1 METSNN
7 QEYYRMAKIYGR
19 LVVDKLDEV
28 YLSVSTEDSIRK
40 ELSEFFKFK
49 VPGAEFIPAV
59 RKRFW
64 DGYIRLFN
72 LQKNQIYMGLYPYLK
87 EFCEDRDY
95 ELDGWE
101 PETDIFTIERYE
113 EIVQDIPLELRDYQ
127 KEAVAYAAHNRKCIL
142 VSPTASGKS
151 LMIYSLIR
159 YNFLKK
165 NGKAL
170 IIVPTTSLVEQ
181 MSKDFQDYGFN
192 GPIQKLYGGNKNYEN
207 AAIVITTWQT
217 MSRMHKGFGNEFGMV
232 IGDEA
237 HLFQAKSLTKIMES
251 LTDVKYKIGTTGTLQ
266 DTQTH
271 KLQLEGM
278 FGPAYFVTT
287 SKDLM
292 EEGTLANLDIKCL
305 VLSYVDEERKKVSK
319 MTYPEEMDWIVR
331 NDRRNLF
338 IKNLVNGLKGNTL
351 VLFQYVE
358 KHGRPLYADFSEL
371 FANDTTKRK
380 CFFVF
385 GGTDALDRE
394 KVREIVEQ
402 ENDAVIVASFGTF
415 STGINIKR
423 LHNIVFASPSK
434 SRIRNLQSIGRG
446 LRKTD
451 DKENVVLYD
460 IADDLSWKKNLNY
473 TLNHFSERINIYS
486 KENFNYEI
494 HSVRIPKCHT

>member
-1 METSNN
+1 
-7 QEYYRMAKIYGR
+7 MAEVHGR
-19 LVVDKLDEV
+19 LIVAKSDEV
-28 YLSVSTEDSIRK
+28 YLKVSAEDSIRK

-72 LQKNQIYMGLYPYLK
+72 LNTNQIYLGLYDYLK
-87 EFCEDRDY
+87 EFCEERNYSIEGY
-95 ELDGWE
+95 EKD
-101 PETDIFTIERYE
+101 TDIFTIERFE
-113 EIVQDIPLELRDYQ
+113 EIVKDIPLELRDYQ
-127 KEAVAYAAHNRKCIL
+127 KDAVAFAAHNQKCIL

-165 NGKAL
+165 NKKAL
-170 IIVPTTSLVEQ
+170 VIVPTTSLVEQ
-181 MSKDFQDYGFN
+181 MTKDFQDYGFK
-192 GPIQKLYGGNKNYEN
+192 GDIAKIYGGDKG
-207 AAIVITTWQT
+207 ADAPIVVTTWQSMMR
-217 MSRMHKGFGNEFGMV
+217 MSKDFGNEFGMV

-237 HLFQAKSLTKIMES
+237 HLFAAKSLSKIMES
-251 LTDVKYKIGTTGTLQ
+251 LTEVKYKIGTTGTLQ
-266 DTQTH
+266 ETKTH

-287 SKDLM
+287 SAELM
-292 EEGTLANLDIKCL
+292 AEGTLANLKIKCL
-305 VLSYVDEERKKVSK
+305 VLAYSDNERKLVSK
-319 MTYPEEMDWIVR
+319 MNYQEEMDWIVR
-331 NDRRNLF
+331 NPKRNNF
-338 IKNLVNGLKGNTL
+338 IKNLVNGLDGNTL
-351 VLFQYVE
+351 VLFQFVE
-358 KHGRPLYADFSEL
+358 KHGRPLYSSFSEL
-371 FANDTTKRK
+371 FANDSTKRK

-394 KVREIVEQ
+394 KVREIVEK
-402 ENDAVIVASFGTF
+402 ENNAVIVASFGTF

-451 DKENVVLYD
+451 DKENIVLYD
-460 IADDLSWKKNLNY
+460 IADDLSWKKNTNY
-473 TLNHFSERINIYS
+473 TLNHFSDRLNIYS
-486 KENFNYEI
+486 TESFNYEI

>member
-1 METSNN
+1 
-7 QEYYRMAKIYGR
+7 MAKVYGR
-19 LVVDKLDEV
+19 LVVDKQDEV

-64 DGYIRLFN
+64 DGYIRLFHLN
-72 LQKNQIYMGLYPYLK
+72 KNQIYMGLYPYLK
-87 EFCEDRDY
+87 EFCEDRKY
-95 ELDGWE
+95 EIDGWE

-113 EIVQDIPLELRDYQ
+113 EIVQDIPLKLRDYQ

-170 IIVPTTSLVEQ
+170 VIVPTTSLVEQ
-181 MSKDFQDYGFN
+181 MAKDFKDYGFKGN
-192 GPIQKLYGGNKNYEN
+192 VAKLYGGNKNIEDSP
-207 AAIVITTWQT
+207 IVVTTWQT
-217 MSRMHKGFGNEFGMV
+217 MSRMGKDFGNQFGMV
-232 IGDEA
+232 VGDEA
-237 HLFQAKSLTKIMES
+237 HLFQAKSLARIMES
-251 LTDVKYKIGTTGTLQ
+251 LTEVKYKIGTTGTLQ

-271 KLQLEGM
+271 KLQLEGL

-292 EEGTLANLDIKCL
+292 EEGTLANLNIKCL
-305 VLSYVDEERKKVSK
+305 VLSYEEEERKLVSK
-319 MTYPEEMDWIVR
+319 MTYQEEMDWIVR
-331 NDRRNLF
+331 NEKRNSF
-338 IKNLVNGLKGNTL
+338 IKNLVNDLKGNSL

-358 KHGRPLYADFSEL
+358 KHGRGLYKIL
-371 FANDTTKRK
+371 ANNKTKRK
-380 CFFVF
+380 VFFVF

-402 ENDAVIVASFGTF
+402 ENNAVIVASYGTF

-446 LRKTD
+446 LRRTD
-451 DKENVVLYD
+451 DKTHVTLYD
-460 IADDLSWKKNLNY
+460 IADDLSWKKNTNY

-486 KENFNYEI
+486 TESFNYEI

>member
-1 METSNN
+1 
-7 QEYYRMAKIYGR
+7 MAEIHGR
-19 LVVDKLDEV
+19 LIVAKTDEV
-28 YLSVSTEDSIRK
+28 YLTISTEDSIRK

-49 VPGAEFIPAV
+49 VPGAQFIPAV

-72 LQKNQIYMGLYPYLK
+72 LNTNKLYLGLFSYLK
-87 EFCEDRDY
+87 DFCDERGY
-95 ELDGWE
+95 VVEGYE
-101 PETDIFTIERYE
+101 PEKDIFTIERYE

-127 KEAVAYAAHNRKCIL
+127 KEAVAYAAHNQKCIL

-165 NGKAL
+165 NKKAL
-170 IIVPTTSLVEQ
+170 VIVPTTSLVEQ
-181 MSKDFQDYGFN
+181 MAKDFQDYGFK
-192 GPIQKLYGGNKNYEN
+192 GDIAKIYGGDKG
-207 AAIVITTWQT
+207 ADAPIVVTTWQS
-217 MSRMHKGFGNEFGMV
+217 MMRMPKGFGNEFGMV

-237 HLFQAKSLTKIMES
+237 HLFQAKSLTKIMDS
-251 LTDVKYKIGTTGTLQ
+251 LTEVKYKIGTTGTLQ
-266 DTQTH
+266 ETQTH

-287 SKDLM
+287 SKELM
-292 EEGTLANLDIKCL
+292 DEGTLANLDIQAL
-305 VLSYVDEERKKVSK
+305 VLSYCDEERKLVSK
-319 MTYPEEMDWIVR
+319 MTYQEEMDWIVR
-331 NDRRNLF
+331 NSKRNLF
-338 IKNLVNGLKGNTL
+338 IKNLVNDLKGNTL

-371 FANDTTKRK
+371 FANDTSKRK

-385 GGTDALDRE
+385 GGTDAIDRE
-394 KVREIVEQ
+394 KVREIVEK

-446 LRKTD
+446 LRKGD
-451 DKENVVLYD
+451 NKDKVTLYD

-486 KENFNYEI
+486 TENFNYEI
-494 HSVRIPKCHT
+494 HSVRIPADDNNT

>member
-1 METSNN
+1 
-7 QEYYRMAKIYGR
+7 MAQVHGR
-19 LVVDKLDEV
+19 LVVAKKDEV
-28 YLSVSTEDSIRK
+28 YLTISTEDSIRK

-59 RKRFW
+59 RRRFW

-72 LQKNQIYMGLYPYLK
+72 LNTNQIYLGLYDYLK
-87 EFCEDRDY
+87 EFCDERSYSIEGY
-95 ELDGWE
+95 EKD
-101 PETDIFTIERYE
+101 TDIFTIERYQ

-127 KEAVAYAAHNRKCIL
+127 KEAIAYAAHNQKCIL

-165 NGKAL
+165 NKKAL
-170 IIVPTTSLVEQ
+170 VIVPTTSLVEQ
-181 MSKDFQDYGFN
+181 MAKDFHDYGFK
-192 GPIQKLYGGNKNYEN
+192 GDIAKIYGGDKGAE
-207 AAIVITTWQT
+207 APIVVTTWQS
-217 MSRMHKGFGNEFGMV
+217 MMRMPKGFGNQFGMV

-237 HLFQAKSLTKIMES
+237 HLFAAKSLSKIMES
-251 LTDVKYKIGTTGTLQ
+251 LTEVKYKIGTTGTLQ

-278 FGPAYFVTT
+278 FGPAYYVTT

-292 EEGTLANLDIKCL
+292 DEGTLANLNIQAL
-305 VLSYVDEERKKVSK
+305 VLSYCEEERKLVSK
-319 MTYPEEMDWIVR
+319 MTYQEEMDWIVR
-331 NDRRNLF
+331 NERRNIF
-338 IKNLVNGLKGNTL
+338 INNLVKDLNGNTL
-351 VLFQYVE
+351 VLFQFVE
-358 KHGRPLYADFSEL
+358 KHGRPLFEL
-371 FANDTTKRK
+371 LNKLDRK
-380 CFFVF
+380 VFFVF
-385 GGTDALDRE
+385 GGTDTLDRE
-394 KVREIVEQ
+394 KVREIVEK
-402 ENDAVIVASFGTF
+402 EKDAIIVASFGTF

-446 LRKTD
+446 LRKSE
-451 DKENVVLYD
+451 DKDSVTLYD

-494 HSVRIPKCHT
+494 HSVRIPANAVHGK

>member
-181 MSKDFQDYGFN
+181 MAKDFKDYGFN
-192 GPIQKLYGGNKNYEN
+192 GNIQKLDNEGKVNIVKFEKTSFNIAEISTKSISEPKMQETPTIQILRCLQSKNIVLHNCNPTKKTRMDTKIEINK
-207 AAIVITTWQT
+207 
-217 MSRMHKGFGNEFGMV
+217 RFGMPFY
-232 IGDEA
+232 IPLLSLICCFLLESRRDKKLH
-237 HLFQAKSLTKIMES
+237 HLN
-251 LTDVKYKIGTTGTLQ
+251 KYI
-266 DTQTH
+266 
-271 KLQLEGM
+271 
-278 FGPAYFVTT
+278 
-287 SKDLM
+287 
-292 EEGTLANLDIKCL
+292 
-305 VLSYVDEERKKVSK
+305 
-319 MTYPEEMDWIVR
+319 
-331 NDRRNLF
+331 
-338 IKNLVNGLKGNTL
+338 
-351 VLFQYVE
+351 
-358 KHGRPLYADFSEL
+358 
-371 FANDTTKRK
+371 
-380 CFFVF
+380 CFF
-385 GGTDALDRE
+385 
-394 KVREIVEQ
+394 
-402 ENDAVIVASFGTF
+402 
-415 STGINIKR
+415 
-423 LHNIVFASPSK
+423 
-434 SRIRNLQSIGRG
+434 IGF
-446 LRKTD
+446 L
-451 DKENVVLYD
+451 LL
-460 IADDLSWKKNLNY
+460 IAA
-473 TLNHFSERINIYS
+473 EV
-486 KENFNYEI
+486 
-494 HSVRIPKCHT
+494 SV

>member
-1 METSNN
+1 MAEVHGRVLVEKKN
-7 QEYYRMAKIYGR
+7 Q
-19 LVVDKLDEV
+19 V
-28 YLSVSTEDSIRK
+28 YLSISTEDSIRK

-49 VPGAEFIPAV
+49 VPGAQFIPSV

-64 DGYIRLFN
+64 DGYIRLFS
-72 LQKNQIYMGLYPYLK
+72 LQTNQIYLGLFPYIK
-87 EFCEDRDY
+87 SFCEDRKY
-95 ELDGWE
+95 EIEGYE
-101 PETDIFTIERYE
+101 PDTDIFTIERYE

-127 KEAVAYAAHNRKCIL
+127 KEAIAHAIHNQKCIL

-151 LMIYSLIR
+151 LIIYSLIR

-165 NGKAL
+165 NKKAL
-170 IIVPTTSLVEQ
+170 VIVPTTSLVEQ
-181 MSKDFQDYGFN
+181 MSKDFKDYGFKGN
-192 GPIQKLYGGNKNYEN
+192 IAKIYGGEKSSD
-207 AAIVITTWQT
+207 APIVVTTWQS
-217 MSRMHKGFGNEFGMV
+217 MMRMPKGFGNQFGMV
-232 IGDEA
+232 VGDEA

-251 LTDVKYKIGTTGTLQ
+251 LTEVKYKFGTTGTLQ

-271 KLQLEGM
+271 KLQLEGL

-292 EEGTLANLDIKCL
+292 DKGTLANLDIKCL
-305 VLSYVDEERKKVSK
+305 VLSYSDEERKLVSK
-319 MTYPEEMDWIVR
+319 MTYQDEMDWIVR
-331 NDRRNLF
+331 NEKRNHF
-338 IKNLVNGLKGNTL
+338 IKNLVYDLKGNTL
-351 VLFQYVE
+351 VLFQFVE
-358 KHGRPLYADFSEL
+358 KHGKPLYDL
-371 FANDTTKRK
+371 IYNHLVHRK
-380 CFFVF
+380 TFFVF

-402 ENDAVIVASFGTF
+402 EKNAVIVASFGTF

-446 LRKTD
+446 LRIGE

-460 IADDLSWKKNLNY
+460 ISDDLSWKKNTNY
-473 TLNHFSERINIYS
+473 TLNHFSERINTYS

-494 HSVRIPKCHT
+494 HSVRLPKNANN

>member
-1 METSNN
+1 
-7 QEYYRMAKIYGR
+7 MAQVHGR
-19 LVVDKLDEV
+19 LVVAKKDQV

-49 VPGAEFIPAV
+49 VPGSEFIPAV

-72 LQKNQIYMGLYPYLK
+72 LNTNQLYLGLFTYLK
-87 EFCEDRDY
+87 EFCDERGYTIEGY
-95 ELDGWE
+95 EPD
-101 PETDIFTIERYE
+101 TDIFTIERYE
-113 EIVQDIPLELRDYQ
+113 EIVQDIPLKLRDYQ
-127 KEAVAYAAHNRKCIL
+127 KEAVAFAAHNQKCIL

-165 NGKAL
+165 NKKAL
-170 IIVPTTSLVEQ
+170 VIVPTTSLVEQ
-181 MSKDFQDYGFN
+181 MTKDFQDYGFR
-192 GPIQKLYGGNKNYEN
+192 GDIAKIYGGDKGSD
-207 AAIVITTWQT
+207 APIVVTTWQS
-217 MSRMHKGFGNEFGMV
+217 MMRMPKGFGNEFGMV

-237 HLFQAKSLTKIMES
+237 HLFAAKSLTKIMES

-287 SKDLM
+287 SKELM
-292 EEGTLANLDIKCL
+292 DEGTLANLDIQAL
-305 VLSYVDEERKKVSK
+305 VLSYCDEERKLVSK
-319 MTYPEEMDWIVR
+319 MTYQEEMDWIVK
-331 NDRRNLF
+331 NERRNNF
-338 IKNLVNGLKGNTL
+338 INNLVKDLNGNTL
-351 VLFQYVE
+351 VLFQFVE
-358 KHGRPLYADFSEL
+358 KHGKPLFKLLNEL
-371 FANDTTKRK
+371 DRK
-380 CFFVF
+380 VFFVF
-385 GGTDALDRE
+385 GGTDAIDRE
-394 KVREIVEQ
+394 KVREIVEK
-402 ENDAVIVASFGTF
+402 EKDAVIVASFGTF

-446 LRKTD
+446 LRKSD
-451 DKENVVLYD
+451 DKDSVTLYD

-486 KENFNYEI
+486 KENFSYEI
-494 HSVRIPKCHT
+494 HSVRIPANAIHGQ

>member
-1 METSNN
+1 
-7 QEYYRMAKIYGR
+7 MATIHGR
-19 LVVDKLDEV
+19 LVIEKKNEV
-28 YLSVSTEDSIRK
+28 YLTISTEDSIRK

-49 VPGAEFIPAV
+49 VPGASFIPAV
-59 RKRFW
+59 RKKFW
-64 DGYIRLFN
+64 DGYIRLFH
-72 LQKNQIYMGLYPYLK
+72 LQTNQLYLGLYTYLK
-87 EFCEDRDY
+87 EFCEERDY
-95 ELDGWE
+95 ELEGYE

-113 EIVQDIPLELRDYQ
+113 EIVKDIPLTLRDYQ
-127 KEAVAYAAHNRKCIL
+127 KEAVAYAAHNQKCIL

-165 NGKAL
+165 NGRAL

-181 MSKDFQDYGFN
+181 MAKDFKDYGFN
-192 GPIQKLYGGNKNYEN
+192 GPIQKLYGGNKNYQG
-207 AAIVITTWQT
+207 AAIVVTTWQT

-251 LTDVKYKIGTTGTLQ
+251 LTEVKYKIGTTGTLQ

-271 KLQLEGM
+271 KLQLEGL

-292 EEGTLANLDIKCL
+292 DEGTLANLNIQCL
-305 VLSYVDEERKKVSK
+305 VLSYCDKERKIVSK
-319 MTYPEEMDWIVR
+319 MTYQEEMDWIVR
-331 NDRRNLF
+331 NEKRNGF
-338 IKNLVNGLKGNTL
+338 IRNLVNGLKGNTL

-358 KHGRPLYADFSEL
+358 KHGRPLHNLLSEVS
-371 FANDTTKRK
+371 ANDTTDRK

-394 KVREIVEQ
+394 KVREIVEK
-402 ENDAVIVASFGTF
+402 EDNAMIVASFGTF

-446 LRKTD
+446 LRIGEG
-451 DKENVVLYD
+451 KENVILYD

-473 TLNHFSERINIYS
+473 TLNHFSERINTYS

-494 HSVRIPKCHT
+494 HSVRIPECHI

>member
-1 METSNN
+1 
-7 QEYYRMAKIYGR
+7 MAKVYGR
-19 LVVDKLDEV
+19 LVVDKQDEV

-64 DGYIRLFN
+64 DGYIRLFHLN
-72 LQKNQIYMGLYPYLK
+72 KNQIYMGLYPYLK
-87 EFCEDRDY
+87 EFCDDREY

-101 PETDIFTIERYE
+101 PETDTFTIERYE

-127 KEAVAYAAHNRKCIL
+127 KEAVAYAAHNQKCIL

-181 MSKDFQDYGFN
+181 MAKDFDDYGFN
-192 GPIQKLYGGNKNYEN
+192 GHVAKLYGGNKNYEN
-207 AAIVITTWQT
+207 APIVITTWQT
-217 MSRMHKGFGNEFGMV
+217 MSRMPKDFGNEFGMV
-232 IGDEA
+232 VGDEA

-251 LTDVKYKIGTTGTLQ
+251 LTEVKYKIGTTGTLQ

-287 SKDLM
+287 SKELM

-305 VLSYVDEERKKVSK
+305 VLSYEESERKLVCK
-319 MTYPEEMDWIVR
+319 MTYQEEMDWIVR
-331 NDRRNLF
+331 NPKRNNF
-338 IKNLVNGLKGNTL
+338 IKNLVNGLNGNTL

-358 KHGRPLYADFSEL
+358 KHGKPLYTSFSEL
-371 FANDTTKRK
+371 FTNDSTKRK

-394 KVREIVEQ
+394 KVREIVEK
-402 ENDAVIVASFGTF
+402 EKDAVIVASFGTF

-446 LRKTD
+446 LRRTD
-451 DKENVVLYD
+451 DKENVALYD
-460 IADDLSWKKNLNY
+460 IADDLSWKKNTNY

-486 KENFNYEI
+486 TESFNYEI